1 MCSLKIVILQVQ
13 NATGV
18 SANKNSALEGSLQGS
33 AEMFRQGLR
42 TVLGKVALKVS
53 GMF

>member
-1 MCSLKIVILQVQ
+1 MLL
-13 NATGV
+13 GYLV

-33 AEMFRQGLR
+33 AEMFRQGLQ